1 MRGGQ
6 GDGVMGGR
14 AALGTI
20 TTRTTV
26 RVSQPPAGA
35 RWCRGECPAAGSSE
49 PDEQQ
54 IWNRRD
60 YVIGTAG
67 WIRTTDLLIHS
78 LCQVIDFAMVCG
90 KSLPNT
96 MRVSGPS
103 RPNSLHKWHARS
115 AGASKRLIGIED
127 IAEHA
132 QHTDINT
139 TRRHYIVP
147 SIETSRRVV
156 KQRTSAGEGRQ
167 PKGRGNGIANRI
179 TGSAK
184 CLVQLGG
191 FEPPT
196 S

>member
-20 TTRTTV
+20 ATRTTV

-78 LCQVIDFAMVCG
+78 LRQVIDFAMVCG
-90 KSLPNT
+90 KSLPKT

-115 AGASKRLIGIED
+115 AGASKRLNRSKALSLD
-127 IAEHA
+127 A
-132 QHTDINT
+132 DC
-139 TRRHYIVP
+139 
-147 SIETSRRVV
+147 SR
-156 KQRTSAGEGRQ
+156 G
-167 PKGRGNGIANRI
+167 
-179 TGSAK
+179 
-184 CLVQLGG
+184 LD
-191 FEPPT
+191 
-196 S
+196 